1 MGALRRVFRR
11 MGRNPPVTIVLLLG
25 CLCVVLGWVFAVRC
39 TPFTNLSTVLFSVG
53 CSLIAAALVA
63 LLSPSTDELY
73 GKFRRLGIFD
83 LEASRD
89 DIVKSQWVKWLR
101 GARHRFV
108 EIGISNSGWLGDPD
122 FLSVLEHKL
131 IKKVEVKMFFLDPRS
146 EAAKIRANEDSP
158 RETIT
163 TIKRSVRKLWDFR
176 RGLQDVQR
184 NRIKVYVYSC
194 TPSSGTTWVDDFM
207 LVTHY
212 LPGYQN
218 RTSPVLLA
226 KPVAT
231 QEDEKDL
238 YQIYSSNAEK
248 IEESAELVND
258 ENIEQ
263 ICGEP

>member
-1 MGALRRVFRR
+1 METLARFFRR
-11 MGRNPPVTIVLLLG
+11 ISRNPPVTVVLLFGIVGVL
-25 CLCVVLGWVFAVRC
+25 LGWVAAVKC
-39 TPFTNLSTVLFSVG
+39 KSNLSTILFSVG
-53 CSLIAAALVA
+53 CSLIAATLVA
-63 LLSPSTDELY
+63 LLSPSADELY

-89 DIVKSQWVKWLR
+89 DIVKSQWVQWLR
-101 GARHRFV
+101 RARHRFV

-131 IKKVEVKMFFLDPRS
+131 SKKVEVKMFFLDPRS
-146 EAAKIRANEDSP
+146 SAAEIRAREDTP
-158 RETIT
+158 RPTIP
-163 TIKRSVRKLWDFR
+163 TIRRSMRELWNFR
-176 RGLQDVQR
+176 AGLQENQR
-184 NRIKVYVYSC
+184 NLMKVYVYSC

-207 LVTHY
+207 WVTHY

-231 QEDEKDL
+231 QEGEKDL

-248 IEESAELVND
+248 IQETAEEVTDQNIDDICNEL
-258 ENIEQ
+258 
-263 ICGEP
+263 